1 MKRSRIWINL
11 FIVLLFTFSSYP
23 CYSQTSVVLT
33 PIGQE
38 QVKPLSDQE
47 KIEVEVKRRQLLGR
61 ILAINDPETMKKLS
75 DFFLVHDVTKSH
87 FVDIKT
93 SPSLIDLAMIGM
105 VGGLDP
111 YSNLFIGEDAEL
123 AGKSLSGEEN
133 LIGIGM
139 QIGNDYKST
148 VIIEVYD
155 GSPAAK
161 AGLQPGDVLLKVN
174 GENVFGMS
182 TAKVASLV
190 RGPEGT
196 PVVIEIKAVR
206 FQKPKSITIVRETV
220 VIQSVD
226 YKELNNGFVYIKIKS
241 FRSETVGRFL
251 EALQKSCN
259 KKVVMDLRNNG
270 GGSLEAVNHIVGFLI
285 GPGKV
290 LISKKG
296 RSDNSELLTPPESD
310 ILTCHPSKIV
320 LLINNNSASASEI
333 MAGDLQHYKIA
344 TLVGVRTLG
353 KATVQNYLPLDGK
366 SIRESRLILGVTIA
380 RYYLPDGTSIT
391 DIGVR
396 PDIEVDQPRYF
407 KNFEYLT
414 KKDAQ
419 FQRAL
424 KILKQ
429 IP

>member
-11 FIVLLFTFSSYP
+11 FLLFLITFSSYP
-23 CYSQTSVVLT
+23 CYSQTSVVMT
-33 PIGQE
+33 PVEQGQE
-38 QVKPLSDQE
+38 KPLSDKE
-47 KIEVEVKRRQLLGR
+47 KIEIEIKRRQLLGR
-61 ILAINDPETMKKLS
+61 ILATSDPETIKKLA

-87 FVDIKT
+87 FVYAKT
-93 SPSLIDLAMIGM
+93 SSSLLDLAMIGM

-111 YSNLFIGEDAEL
+111 YSNLFIGENAEL

-133 LIGIGM
+133 LVGIGV

-148 VIIEVYD
+148 VVMEVYE

-161 AGLQPGDVLLKVN
+161 AGLQPGDILLKVN

-182 TAKVASLV
+182 TAKIASLV
-190 RGPEGT
+190 RGSEGT
-196 PVVIEIKAVR
+196 PVVVEIKAAR

-220 VIQSVD
+220 VIQSLD
-226 YKELNNGFVYIKIKS
+226 YKELNKGLVYIKIKS
-241 FRSETVGRFL
+241 FRSETVDRFL
-251 EALQKSCN
+251 EALQRSCD

-270 GGSLEAVNHIVGFLI
+270 GGSLDAVNRMVGFLI
-285 GPGKV
+285 GSGKV

-296 RSDNSELLTPPESD
+296 RSDSSELLTPPESD

-320 LLINNNSASASEI
+320 LLVNNNSASASEI
-333 MAGDLQHYKIA
+333 MAGDLKYYGVA

-366 SIRESRLILGVTIA
+366 SLRESRLILGITIA
-380 RYYLPDGTSIT
+380 KYYLPDGTSIT
-391 DIGVR
+391 DTGVQ
-396 PDIEVDQPRYF
+396 PEVEVDQPRYF

-429 IP
+429 VS